1 MSWQTALCLAAL
13 AVVALCI
20 GGPAFAQWHKRR
32 FLRIPYS
39 EINRYRVTPRFI
51 VGGDCK

>member
-1 MSWQTALCLAAL
+1 MSWQLALCLLAL
-13 AVVALCI
+13 IAVALCI

-39 EINRYRVTPRFI
+39 QINEHRITPRFI
-51 VGGDCK
+51 VGSDCK